1 MYVEYITIGLH
12 FEDNKTDVTMYLSK
26 KKKKR
31 QAYSLRTTELG
42 KRSTKE
48 LQVN

>member
-26 KKKKR
+26 KKKKK
-31 QAYSLRTTELG
+31 AGLLIE
-42 KRSTKE
+42 
-48 LQVN
+48 NH

>member
-26 KKKKR
+26 KKKKKK
-31 QAYSLRTTELG
+31 AGLLIE
-42 KRSTKE
+42 
-48 LQVN
+48 NH

>member
-26 KKKKR
+26 KKKR
-31 QAYSLRTTELG
+31 QAYFLRTTELG